1 MLATRIS
8 TLIALAI
15 VPAGIWFSLEAGRPH
30 PDQTRRA
37 ESPRQRAA
45 DLVFEQ
51 EFSVGPG
58 GALVVD
64 LPDGDVEVRT
74 GSGSTVRVEAFVS
87 ARDRQ
92 WGREVFDRMRFRADL
107 SGTTVRVDG
116 EDPRIE
122 RHEWRDG
129 RGVSVRAVITVPSK
143 FDVDVGTSD
152 GDIGLEQIDGRV
164 ELRSSDGDIE
174 VNAVTGGELR
184 VQTSDGDILAD
195 RLDIERTWLRTSD
208 GDIRV
213 RNFSGALEAN
223 TSDGDIEVYLASH
236 RGVALSTNDGDI
248 TIHALEDLGA
258 DIVLEGEDLSVP
270 RGFSLRG
277 QVTRRR
283 IEGTMNGGGPRIEA
297 RTHDGEIRL
306 KTTP

>member
-15 VPAGIWFSLEAGRPH
+15 VPAGIWFSVKAVRPH
-30 PDQTRRA
+30 PDQTRQT
-37 ESPRQRAA
+37 ESPRQRTAER
-45 DLVFEQ
+45 VFEQ

-64 LPDGDVEVRT
+64 LPDGDVEVRA
-74 GSGSTVRVEAFVS
+74 GSGSTVRVEAFIS
-87 ARDRQ
+87 ARDME
-92 WGREVFDRMRFRADL
+92 WGREVFDRMRFRANL
-107 SGTTVRVDG
+107 RGTTVRVDG
-116 EDPRIE
+116 EDPRSE

-129 RGVSVRAVITVPSK
+129 RGVSVRAVIIVPAA

-152 GDIGLEQIDGRV
+152 GDIALEQIDGRV

-195 RLDIERTWLRTSD
+195 RIDVGRTWLRTSD
-208 GDIRV
+208 GDIQV
-213 RNFSGALEAN
+213 RNFNGALEAN
-223 TSDGDIEVYLASH
+223 TSDGDIEVYLADH
-236 RGVALSTNDGDI
+236 QGVALSTNDGDI
-248 TIHALEDLGA
+248 TIHAPEDLGA
-258 DIVLEGEDLSVP
+258 DVVLEGEDLSVP

-283 IEGTMNGGGPRIEA
+283 IEGTMNGGGPRLEA
-297 RTHDGEIRL
+297 RTHDGEIWL